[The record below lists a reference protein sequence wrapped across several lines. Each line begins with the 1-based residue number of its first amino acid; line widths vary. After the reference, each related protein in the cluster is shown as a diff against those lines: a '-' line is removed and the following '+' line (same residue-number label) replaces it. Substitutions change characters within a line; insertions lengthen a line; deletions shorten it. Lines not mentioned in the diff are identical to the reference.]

1 MNDDKIRAG
10 LRSAWDSYHLHNDM
24 LPGSPCDIAMANM
37 VGRFH
42 TMLAHNPDMS
52 LNSLCLD
59 VVFWL
64 HRMDDFNK
72 EADNG

>member
-10 LRSAWDSYHLHNDM
+10 LHSAWNTYHLYSDM

-42 TMLAHNPDMS
+42 TMLAHNPNMS
-52 LNSLCLD
+52 LDSLCWD
-59 VVFWL
+59 AVTWL
-64 HRMDDFNK
+64 HRDR
-72 EADNG
+72 